1 MVALRGWG
9 VTPRRVGANANH
21 PSASQRSDRP
31 LLGLHE
37 LLLEVSRRPTRL
49 ELLCWELNID
59 ESRARQAWD
68 GALRIKLLKEAGVDR
83 HNEAKLFA
91 LTDRGRHALREL
103 SGRRRKRR
111 KNKDARHQR
120 PRHRARPTTGSF

>member
-1 MVALRGWG
+1 VA
-9 VTPRRVGANANH
+9 ANANH
-21 PSASQRSDRP
+21 PSAPQRSDRP

-59 ESRARQAWD
+59 ESRAGPAWD
-68 GALRIKLLKEAGVDR
+68 GALRIKLLKAAGVDR
-83 HNEAKLFA
+83 HNGAKLFA

-103 SGRRRKRR
+103 SGRRG
-111 KNKDARHQR
+111 
-120 PRHRARPTTGSF
+120 RHRQK